1 MISAT
6 DVQNL
11 FGEHLALIKD
21 DDLRQKTVDTWVAGC
36 SQGGWESVEQLKSMP
51 FTLLTDT
58 HGIDFIQ
65 HTLAVTEGALALA
78 QAKLKYS
85 PELPYAINIDFVV
98 AGGILHDVGKLLE
111 IQPDGQG
118 GFRKS
123 FSGRCARHPISGAI
137 LADHFDLP
145 AEIVNIIACHSRE
158 GDGRPQRVETI
169 LVHQADFATFNPL
182 VMLNKGTLI
191 VDGEE

>member
-6 DVQNL
+6 DVQDL

-21 DDLRQKTVDTWVAGC
+21 DDLRQKTVETWVAGC
-36 SQGGWESVEQLKSMP
+36 DQGGWESVEQLKSMP

-78 QAKLKYS
+78 RAKQKHC
-85 PELPYAINIDFVV
+85 PEMPYAINIDFVV
-98 AGGILHDVGKLLE
+98 AGGVLHDVGKLLE

-137 LADHFDLP
+137 LAGRYGLP
-145 AEIVNIIACHSRE
+145 QEIVNIIACHSRE

-182 VMLNKGTLI
+182 LMLNQGTLI